1 MRRRDFVAS
10 LCSAAV
16 AWPLVARAQQPVT
29 PPQGRAPTSTLHVGW
44 YELHPD
50 VSLNFQLNRWAATG
64 GPEWIADVRPELG
77 SLRDYESWRNTFVR
91 LGETAAAQGRIL
103 HAALHFRSA
112 EFFMLASD
120 PRKEPLRKRL
130 IALFRDA
137 AGVSPTARREV
148 GFDGLRL
155 PAWAFSARE
164 PHGTLVLFGGFD
176 SYVEEFFPILA
187 SLQDKGWNVVAFEG
201 PGQGAVLEEQGAP
214 LIRDW
219 HRPVAAVLDAFN
231 LQDVT
236 LVGISLGGCLAI
248 RAAAFEPRV
257 RRVVAFDVLSDFFEC
272 MMMSVRPAQAVHVLR
287 GLMSVGAD
295 SLIDSTMRGAA
306 RRSPVI
312 DWGISQAMRVFGCE
326 RPSQALRIAQS
337 YHTADVSARVR
348 QDVLLFAGA
357 NDHYVPLMQLWD
369 QARALTAAR
378 SITARVFTDEEQAH
392 AHCQVGNLPLA
403 IGTISDWANKI
414 GAS

>member
-10 LCSAAV
+10 LCGAAV
-16 AWPLVARAQQPVT
+16 AWPLVARAQLPVT
-29 PPQGRAPTSTLHVGW
+29 PPHGRAPTSTLHVGW

-64 GPEWIADVRPELG
+64 GPEWVADVRPELG
-77 SLRDYESWRNTFVR
+77 SLRDNEWWRNTFVR

-120 PRKEPLRKRL
+120 PRKERLRKRL

-137 AGVSPTARREV
+137 AGVSPSARREV

-219 HRPVAAVLDAFN
+219 HRPVAAVLDTFN

-272 MMMSVRPAQAVHVLR
+272 MMAAHPGPASSVVRGLLAMGADRLIDATLPRLVRQRPVLEWGIAQACH
-287 GLMSVGAD
+287 
-295 SLIDSTMRGAA
+295 
-306 RRSPVI
+306 
-312 DWGISQAMRVFGCE
+312 VFGRE
-326 RPSQALRIAQS
+326 KPAGAFRVAQTL
-337 YHTADVSARVR
+337 HTRDVSERVR
-348 QDVLLFAGA
+348 QDVLLLAGA
-357 NDHYVPLMQLWD
+357 QDHYVPLSQLWD
-369 QARALTAAR
+369 QMRLLSNAR
-378 SITARVFTDEEQAH
+378 SITTRVFTAQEQAQ

-403 IGTISDWANKI
+403 ISTISDWAHRI
-414 GAS
+414 AAS

>member
-16 AWPLVARAQQPVT
+16 AWPIMARAQQPVT
-29 PPQGRAPTSTLHVGW
+29 PPHGHTPTSTLYVGW

-77 SLRDYESWRNTFVR
+77 SLRDYDSWRNTFVR

-130 IALFRDA
+130 IALFCEA
-137 AGVSPTARREV
+137 AGVSLSARHDV
-148 GFDGLRL
+148 MFDGLRL
-155 PAWAFSARE
+155 PAWAFSARQA
-164 PHGTLVLFGGFD
+164 HGTLVVFGGFD
-176 SYVEEFFPILA
+176 SYIEEFFPILV

-231 LQDVT
+231 LHDVT

-257 RRVVAFDVLSDFFEC
+257 RCVVAFDVLSDFFEC
-272 MMMSVRPAQAVHVLR
+272 MMAVHPGPASSILRVLLATGADGLIDLTLPKLARQSPVLEWGIAQACHVFGRERPA
-287 GLMSVGAD
+287 GAF
-295 SLIDSTMRGAA
+295 RAA
-306 RRSPVI
+306 
-312 DWGISQAMRVFGCE
+312 QT
-326 RPSQALRIAQS
+326 L
-337 YHTADVSARVR
+337 HTRDVSERVR
-348 QDVLLFAGA
+348 QDVLLLAGA
-357 NDHYVPLMQLWD
+357 RDHYVPLSQLWD
-369 QARALTAAR
+369 QIRLLSNAR
-378 SITARVFTDEEQAH
+378 SITARVFTAQEQAQ
-392 AHCQVGNLPLA
+392 AHCQAGNMPLA
-403 IGTISDWANKI
+403 IGTISDWAHKI
-414 GAS
+414 AAS